1 MEVRKNKTQLWLE
14 ELRAPFFTASA
25 IPVVLGALVAWN
37 ETGQFHWGFFFLA
50 LIGGVLMHAGT
61 NVANDYYDH
70 KSRADELNVDYVRP
84 FTGGSRIIQRG
95 LLRPREV
102 LVGALLFFLV
112 ACLIGLYLTYE
123 RGWGVL
129 IIGLIGLFSGY
140 FYTAPPFFLVATGFG
155 ELIVGL
161 NFGVLMTL
169 GSYYVQ
175 AQKVA
180 WEPILASLP
189 VGFLIA
195 AVLYINEFQDC
206 RSDEA
211 VGKNHL
217 VARLGKQKAAVGYE
231 VMLYAAYASIIVGV
245 MVRLFSPPSGI
256 SLFAVLGLLTIPIA
270 VKTIRIVRAHF
281 DRLMELAPANAN
293 TVVLHSL
300 VGILISVGYFL
311 DEVIF

>member
-1 MEVRKNKTQLWLE
+1 
-14 ELRAPFFTASA
+14 
-25 IPVVLGALVAWN
+25 
-37 ETGQFHWGFFFLA
+37 
-50 LIGGVLMHAGT
+50 
-61 NVANDYYDH
+61 
-70 KSRADELNVDYVRP
+70 
-84 FTGGSRIIQRG
+84 
-95 LLRPREV
+95 